1 MTATVLRKEK
11 QSLTQEFSSSH
22 NLIQNHKERSTE
34 NWLKDQTVFCKNF
47 PAHLFASKSLL
58 SWGGISRVYSQK
70 SNLDAKE
77 FCKLSLF
84 YYLTWWWT
92 ELKSTMTKEN
102 ESLCITLGKEKG
114 INCQTDSPN
123 ASGLVILKL
132 LPGPETDPPPPT
144 HPSQHLVS
152 RGSQL
157 ECIFLI
163 SKVTAEVERI
173 NPPYSISQQQIWWQ
187 ISFLQ
192 IVYAIHT
199 TQINQNQSEV
209 Y

>member
-1 MTATVLRKEK
+1 MV
-11 QSLTQEFSSSH
+11 
-22 NLIQNHKERSTE
+22 ERS
-34 NWLKDQTVFCKNF
+34 NSILQKF
-47 PAHLFASKSLL
+47 PSTFICLQISFF
-58 SWGGISRVYSQK
+58 SWGDINRVYSQK
-70 SNLDAKE
+70 SDLDAKE
-77 FCKLSLF
+77 FYKLSLF

-123 ASGLVILKL
+123 ASSLVILKL
-132 LPGPETDPPPPT
+132 LRGPETDPPPPA
-144 HPSQHLVS
+144 HPAGSWGCRKGLQLFLHLLS

-157 ECIFLI
+157 ECIFFT
-163 SKVTAEVERI
+163 SKITAEVERI

-199 TQINQNQSEV
+199 TQINQNQGEV